1 MSIKKKIAVTLLAG
15 LLTGSVVSATPS
27 LVERESINQVALL
40 QSLAQ
45 GYLGGTIKV
54 KDIRTVG
61 DTGIGTFEGLNGEM
75 IVLDG
80 TVYQALGDGRVV
92 VADDKVVVPYA
103 TVTMFDD
110 DATIDLTNIA
120 DKAAFEKALDKAVNE
135 YGKNSF
141 YMVKMHAE
149 FPSILFRSE
158 YGSQPPYPS

>member
-1 MSIKKKIAVTLLAG
+1 MSINKKIAVTLLAG
-15 LLTGSVVSATPS
+15 LLTGSVVNATPS

-54 KDIRTVG
+54 KDIRAVG
-61 DTGIGTFEGLNGEM
+61 DTGIGTFEGVNGEM

-110 DATIDLTNIA
+110 KHFHEFNMAKDMKEEIRSAEQ
-120 DKAAFEKALDKAVNE
+120 DKQAGMK
-135 YGKNSF
+135 
-141 YMVKMHAE
+141 
-149 FPSILFRSE
+149 
-158 YGSQPPYPS
+158 